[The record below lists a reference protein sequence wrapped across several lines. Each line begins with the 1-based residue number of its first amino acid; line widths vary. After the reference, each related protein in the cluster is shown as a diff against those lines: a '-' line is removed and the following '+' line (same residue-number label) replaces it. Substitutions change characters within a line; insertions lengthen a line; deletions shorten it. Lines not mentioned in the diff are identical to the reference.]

1 MRYWRHS
8 AALWTAPGVLL
19 LTCLHVGSDAISGDL
34 DGYWETGSLRAVSA
48 ILILA
53 PAGAACAAWESGR
66 LRQGGVFAFPVVRSP
81 ARAVGAALA
90 PVLLVG
96 VVGLALALCVVA
108 VRLHASVG
116 HPDPRILAMGIVVI
130 AGHIALGATAGRFL
144 SRVVATPLIML
155 ASYLWLVMP
164 AAMLP
169 FSIRHLTGL
178 DTSCCFSDGT
188 VATWGVL
195 GPTMVAA
202 GVIAGSVAV
211 LSARPAAF
219 GFALVIT
226 ASSIVIAERGVAHFG
241 ADPVVPRTLRELVC
255 AGQEPVVCVWPE
267 HRAALPELVR
277 AAESLRRRLGPFP
290 IDVPL
295 RASEARNDRT
305 RWIFGIRT
313 SAPPGVSAASLTIGL
328 APSDLPVCERPH
340 SWPGGWAV
348 PLLQAWLLAQSG
360 VPDSELEA
368 SQGAQVMDVLRAVRA
383 KSAGVQA
390 AWFRANYAAATQC
403 DVPPTMNP

>member
-19 LTCLHVGSDAISGDL
+19 LTYLHVGSDAISGDL

-53 PAGAACAAWESGR
+53 PAAAACAAWESGR
-66 LRQGGVFAFPVVRSP
+66 LRQGGVFAFPAVRSP

-116 HPDPRILAMGIVVI
+116 GPDPRILAMGIVVL

-144 SRVVATPLIML
+144 ARVVATPMILI

-164 AAMLP
+164 ASMLP
-169 FSIRHLTGL
+169 LSIRHLTGL
-178 DTSCCFSDGT
+178 DTSCCFLSDT
-188 VATWGVL
+188 VAPWGVL
-195 GPTMVAA
+195 APSVIAA
-202 GVIAGSVAV
+202 GVILGSLAV
-211 LSARPAAF
+211 VSMRPAAF
-219 GFALVIT
+219 GFAIVIT
-226 ASSIVIAERGVAHFG
+226 ASSIVIATHGVARFG
-241 ADPVVPRTLRELVC
+241 LDPVVPRASRELVC
-255 AGQEPVVCVWPE
+255 GGREPVVCVWRE
-267 HRAALPELVR
+267 HRVALPELVS
-277 AAESLRRRLGPFP
+277 AAESLRRRLSAFR

-305 RWIFGIRT
+305 PWIFGIRG
-313 SAPPGVSAASLTIGL
+313 SAPPDARAASLTIGL

-360 VPDSELEA
+360 VPDSELAA
-368 SQGAQVMDVLRAVRA
+368 SRGPQVIDVLNAVRA
-383 KSAGVQA
+383 KPADVQA

-403 DVPPTMNP
+403 DVPPIVIP